1 MKAERLVVDTNVL
14 IAALL
19 APASTPRRLVDLI
32 LQHDVDILM
41 SEGTFREL
49 ETRLDRPK
57 FDRYRDRE
65 AWDVFLAEWLELAIW
80 HEDAGTAAGVL
91 RDPDDDKFLALGVA
105 GQADAIITGDADLLL
120 LGDYDGIPIV
130 TPARFLQGWLDIG

>member
-32 LQHDVDILM
+32 LQRGVDVLM
-41 SEGTFREL
+41 SEQTFREL
-49 ETRLDRPK
+49 ETRLERPK

-65 AWDVFLAEWLELAIW
+65 AWDVFLAEWLELTIW
-80 HEDAGTAAGVL
+80 HEDAGTATGVS
-91 RDPDDDKFLALGVA
+91 RDPDDDKFLALATA
-105 GQADAIITGDADLLL
+105 GQADAIITGDSDLLL
-120 LGDYDGIPIV
+120 LGAYDGIPIV
-130 TPARFLQGWLDIG
+130 TPAQFLRSWLDAE